1 MSAAAPVAA
10 PPTGSHRA
18 AGQAADPRHVAPV
31 QGTRRA
37 WPMLDVVLVAAIAA
51 LPATG
56 AAVWGVAVAAA
67 GVIGVGTTLLRAGS
81 SPAHRLLGL
90 RTVDPATGVPPTL
103 GRLLTGRALTAD
115 LRAGRDPLAIV
126 AGPHVAPVPFDPGS
140 AWAPGGSRARTTL
153 LVTDDGQR
161 IDVSAPVV
169 LGRRPADPSG
179 AWTPVALT
187 DLSRTL
193 SRNHVA
199 VAPHPDGLEVTD
211 LGSANGTAVA
221 LPGTGQQVLTP
232 RVAVVVPVGSRLAV
246 GDRVLVVTDA
256 AGAP

>member
-1 MSAAAPVAA
+1 VLDVALVAAVAA
-10 PPTGSHRA
+10 P
-18 AGQAADPRHVAPV
+18 
-31 QGTRRA
+31 
-37 WPMLDVVLVAAIAA
+37 L
-51 LPATG
+51 ATG
-56 AAVWGVAVAAA
+56 APVWGGAAA
-67 GVIGVGTTLLRAGS
+67 AACLLGVGTTLLRAGS

-115 LRAGRDPLAIV
+115 LRLGRDPLAIV
-126 AGPHVAPVPFDPGS
+126 AGPHAEPVPLDPGS
-140 AWAPGGSRARTTL
+140 SWAPGGPRARTAL

-161 IDVSAPVV
+161 IEVTAPVV

-179 AWTPVALT
+179 VWTPVALT

-221 LPGTGQQVLTP
+221 LPGTGQQLLTP